1 MATVAEKLHEYNL
14 QTHPGIYTIEYT
26 SDEEWLNLRQ
36 RGIGGSDIGG
46 LMGISKYSSPLKVY
60 KAKTEPVEQ
69 VDSVYT
75 RKGHDLE
82 PIIRDVYVKPYLQ
95 EKGYTVLHP
104 DVMFVNDSCPWLIA
118 NLDAI
123 AVSNELSSYRSNIVI
138 EIKWVSEYGENRWG
152 ADEYKGVPP
161 EYYAQVQHYMCVTGA
176 QKAIVCALF
185 DSTWE
190 MHYYEIPFD
199 MGFVMKMLDVSKQF
213 YDHNMTH
220 RVAPAP
226 DVDIDRDELKEE
238 VVEGIEPPT
247 KASAHVTEMC
257 AEYAS
262 LKEELKSKEI
272 ALRELGNAIVEAYR
286 AGECPEEPYKVRMKT
301 YKRTAF
307 NQNAFRNT
315 HPDLYEQFVSMDE
328 YLRIYIGK

>member
-1 MATVAEKLHEYNL
+1 MATMEEKLREYNL
-14 QTHPGIYTIEYT
+14 QTNSRLYTIEYA
-26 SDEEWLNLRQ
+26 SDEEWLRIRQ

-60 KAKTEPVEQ
+60 KSKTEPVEQ
-69 VDSVYT
+69 IDSVYT

-82 PIIRDVYVKPYLQ
+82 PVIREVYVKPYLQ
-95 EKGYTVLHP
+95 EKGYTILHP

-123 AVSNELSSYRSNIVI
+123 AVPNKTSLYMSNIVV
-138 EIKWVSEYGENRWG
+138 EIKWVSEYGESRWG
-152 ADEYKGVPP
+152 GDEYKGVPP

-213 YDHNMTH
+213 YEHNMAH
-220 RVAPAP
+220 KIAPSP
-226 DVDIDRDELKEE
+226 DLEVDRDELKEE
-238 VVEGIEPPT
+238 VTEGIEAPT
-247 KASAHVTEMC
+247 KTSAHVTEMC
-257 AEYAS
+257 AEYAA
-262 LKEELKSKEI
+262 LKEELKTKETS
-272 ALRELGNAIVEAYR
+272 LRELGNAIVEAYR
-286 AGECPEEPYKVRMKT
+286 NGKCPEDPYKVRMKT
-301 YKRTAF
+301 YTKATF
-307 NQNAFRNT
+307 NQNAFRKTN
-315 HPDLYEQFVSMDE
+315 PDLYEQFVRMDE
-328 YLRIYIGK
+328 YLRVYIGK